1 MRAIRFVVTLQM
13 LTLFAAPPK
22 PVGSVSTN
30 GTVLVSGTVLEC
42 KEVPSWPLVAGDV
55 IEAARAEPAM
65 MSFADGS
72 RVLLDKG
79 SRVKLVMREQALTV
93 VLVGG
98 SAAFSMSANSTMKV
112 YADSNLVGGQGSRRH
127 GTATTVRLSGRG
139 AADLES
145 NLNRW
150 NPSVTDRETAVISP
164 YKP

>member
-1 MRAIRFVVTLQM
+1 MLLQA
-13 LTLFAAPPK
+13 LTVFAAPPK

-42 KEVPSWPLVAGDV
+42 KEVPSWPLVTGDI

-65 MSFADGS
+65 LSFADGS

-79 SRVKLVMREQALTV
+79 SRVKLEMRDQMLTV
-93 VLVGG
+93 VVVGG

-112 YADSNLVGGQGSRRH
+112 YADNNLVGGQGSRRY

-150 NPSVTDRETAVISP
+150 NPPVPDREPAGISP
-164 YKP
+164 HAP